1 MAEQETGK
9 ENGDVEAAEV
19 KKGSTKKLLVI
30 VVINVVVILASIGAT
45 MYFTGALSSAQATT
59 NTAAAD
65 GHKEK
70 SAGPKKEAI
79 YKALEPPFVVNIQ
92 GDENARFLQIA
103 VEVMAR
109 DQDVID
115 AVEKHDARIRNDLIL
130 LFSSQTSAALSNRE
144 GKEKLRDEGLK
155 TIQKILKDE
164 TGQPGI
170 EKIYFTSMVM
180 Q

>member
-9 ENGDVEAAEV
+9 ENGDVEVADV
-19 KKGSTKKLLVI
+19 KKGSSKKIFVI
-30 VVINVVVILASIGAT
+30 VAINVVVILASIGAT
-45 MYFTGALSSAQATT
+45 MYFTGALTSAQAKT
-59 NTAAAD
+59 NPASAD

-70 SAGPKKEAI
+70 AEAKKEAI

-92 GDENARFLQIA
+92 GDENTRFLQIA

-115 AVEKHDARIRNDLIL
+115 AVEKHDAQIRNDLIL

-164 TGQPGI
+164 TGQPGV